1 MKGFGF
7 PSNGSS
13 KVEYRA
19 DNTKQKSELIT
30 TLTQS
35 EKLWQEEGK

>member
-7 PSNGSS
+7 PTVP
-13 KVEYRA
+13 KVAAYKA
-19 DNTKQKSELIT
+19 DTTKQKSELIAA
-30 TLTQS
+30 LTQS

>member
-7 PSNGSS
+7 PVAP
-13 KVEYRA
+13 KATLYRA
-19 DNTKQKSELIT
+19 DTTKQKSELIS

-35 EKLWQEEGK
+35 EKLWNEEGK

>member
-13 KVEYRA
+13 KVYRA
-19 DNTKQKSELIT
+19 DTTKQKSELIT